1 MNILMSTLRAIA
13 YALTEPYLVTFL
25 LILFFI
31 LYRKNK
37 KTTIM
42 QRMIIGE
49 SVNTPFELTISQ
61 IVIGIFAGAFASI
74 IMSYLGIVFD
84 ENSSVDLIFLLSIV
98 FMFFN
103 PRFICFAY
111 SGAALAFTSIAL
123 GLISNLFNIPNLDFL
138 KIDVVSLMTLI
149 AVLHFIEGILIII
162 DGRTGAIPVFTSRDE
177 KIIGGFAFQR
187 YWALPIAIFFML
199 NNATS
204 ISTTWQVPLPNWW
217 PLVKNTIPAEIL
229 KNAIVA
235 LIPFYGMIGYNS
247 ITFTKDKK
255 SKTLMSGSLMIVYS
269 IVLFGLAQAA
279 VLNLAFKFLV
289 VVFAPAAHEGI
300 IALQRYMELKG
311 KPKFISGED
320 GIMVLAVAPNSP
332 ANEMGIKSGDI
343 LVEVNNKR
351 IENEEKIAEAIREC
365 SNFIWFKVKKVTGKF
380 EQVSYNK
387 LSNNKRLGI
396 VFVPRGVPKDSMV
409 VKIDDTRFGEI
420 FDKIKNK
427 DKDEDE

>member
-1 MNILMSTLRAIA
+1 MNILMSTLRAVA

-25 LILFFI
+25 IILFFI

-49 SVNTPFELTISQ
+49 RVNTPFELTISQ
-61 IVIGIFAGAFASI
+61 IVIGIFAGTLASV

-84 ENSSVDLIFLLSIV
+84 ESSSVDLIFLMSII

-111 SGAALAFTSIAL
+111 SGAALAFTSL
-123 GLISNLFNIPNLDFL
+123 MLSLVSSTFNMPNLDFL

-149 AVLHFIEGILIII
+149 AVLHFVEGILIII

-199 NNATS
+199 HNNTAM
-204 ISTTWQVPLPNWW
+204 STTWQVPLPTWW
-217 PLVKNTIPAEIL
+217 PLVKSSIPAEIL
-229 KNAIVA
+229 KDAVVA
-235 LIPFYGMIGYNS
+235 LIPFYGMVGYNS
-247 ITFTKDKK
+247 ITFTKDKG

-269 IVLFGLAQAA
+269 IALFGLAQAA
-279 VLNLAFKFLV
+279 VLNLPLKFLV
-289 VVFAPAAHEGI
+289 VIFAPAAHEAI
-300 IALQRYMELKG
+300 IAFQRYVEVKG
-311 KPKFISGED
+311 DPKFISGED

-332 ANEMGIKSGDI
+332 ANEMGIKCGDL
-343 LVEVNNKR
+343 LVEVNNKK

-387 LSNNKRLGI
+387 LNDNKRLGI

-409 VKIDDTRFGEI
+409 VKLDETRFGEI
-420 FDKIKNK
+420 LDKIKNK

>member
-1 MNILMSTLRAIA
+1 MNILMSTLRAVA

-25 LILFFI
+25 VILFFI

-49 SVNTPFELTISQ
+49 RVNTPFELTISQ
-61 IVIGIFAGAFASI
+61 IVIGIFAGAFASV

-84 ENSSVDLIFLLSIV
+84 ESSSVDLIFLMSII

-111 SGAALAFTSIAL
+111 SGAALAFTSL
-123 GLISNLFNIPNLDFL
+123 MLSLVSSTFNIPNLDFL

-149 AVLHFIEGILIII
+149 AVLHFVEGILIII
-162 DGRTGAIPVFTSRDE
+162 DGKTGAIPVFTSRDE

-199 NNATS
+199 HNNTA
-204 ISTTWQVPLPNWW
+204 ISTTWQVPLPTWW
-217 PLVKNTIPAEIL
+217 PLVKSSIPVEIL
-229 KNAIVA
+229 KNAVVA
-235 LIPFYGMIGYNS
+235 LIPFYGMVGYNS
-247 ITFTKDKK
+247 ITFTKDKET
-255 SKTLMSGSLMIVYS
+255 KTLMSGSLMIVYS
-269 IVLFGLAQAA
+269 IALFGLAQAA
-279 VLNLAFKFLV
+279 VLNLPLKFLV
-289 VVFAPAAHEGI
+289 VIFAPAAHEAI
-300 IALQRYMELKG
+300 IAFQRYVEVKG
-311 KPKFISGED
+311 EPKFISGED

-332 ANEMGIKSGDI
+332 ANEMGIKCGDL
-343 LVEVNNKR
+343 LVEVNNKK

-387 LSNNKRLGI
+387 LNDNKRLGI

-409 VKIDDTRFGEI
+409 VKLDETRFGEI
-420 FDKIKNK
+420 LDKIKNK